1 MVVFR
6 SLYSYMKEM
15 DITLTDEEAGSLLA
29 LASTVFASPSTDPDK
44 FCEQVKK
51 AATLVPSH
59 ILSVL
64 TQFAESD
71 SGFLL
76 IKQIPITG
84 IPDTPP
90 NNTHYV
96 GETTYV
102 ARIQAILVSVISDL
116 IAYQAECKGHLF
128 QDIVPTKTMAAKQT
142 SQGSVELEIHT
153 EQAFSKLRPD
163 FLSLSC
169 LRGDTEALTYILP
182 VQKIIGNLTED
193 EQGLA
198 RQPLWTS
205 EVDLS
210 FKLEGQSFVE
220 GDVRG
225 PMAILQGSDLVF
237 DQDLMSGTSA
247 PSEALIQTIVDI
259 YYRERLAH
267 CLRPGQIL
275 ILDNRKVVHGRST
288 YHPKYDGQDRF
299 LVRCFGVR
307 DLRRFEG
314 TLDGRMVKG
323 MYS

>member
-1 MVVFR
+1 
-6 SLYSYMKEM
+6 M
-15 DITLTDEEAGSLLA
+15 DLILTSEEVGILLV
-29 LASTVFASPSTDPDK
+29 LASSISANPTTDPET
-44 FCEQVKK
+44 FCEQTKK
-51 AATLVPSH
+51 GATLVPSR

-64 TQFAESD
+64 QQFAQSD

-76 IKQIPITG
+76 IKQVPITG

-90 NNTHYV
+90 NNTYYV

-163 FLSLSC
+163 FLSLAC
-169 LRGDTEALTYILP
+169 LRGDAEALTYILP
-182 VQKIIGNLTED
+182 VQKIIANLTED

-210 FKLEGQSFVE
+210 FKLEGQDFVE

-237 DQDLMSGTSA
+237 DQDLMTGITG

-267 CLRPGQIL
+267 CLIPGTIL
-275 ILDNRKVVHGRST
+275 IVDNRKAVHGRST

-299 LVRCFGVR
+299 LVRCFGTR
-307 DLRRFEG
+307 DLVRFEG
-314 TLDGRMVKG
+314 TLNGRMVKG